1 MQHESHPDTVVS
13 EAALQ
18 AALAASGGMGA
29 WEWNL
34 VHDSAKADPVVALL
48 FNLSPARSRSGV
60 PFSVIAQAIHPE
72 DRLRINDIIQACVRE
87 GTSYIAE
94 YRVCSPSG
102 RVRWVLSRGCF
113 RLDQAG
119 QPLEGRGIVLDI
131 TDLDVSTRAFAARTQ
146 EGDADSTLNHA
157 ADLGLG
163 LYGIAEQLGSPRL
176 KELTRQLL
184 FELGRKLAQSE
195 AAQYGRKLN

>member
-1 MQHESHPDTVVS
+1 MQHASHPDTVVS

-18 AALAASGGMGA
+18 AALVASGGMGT

-34 VHDSAKADPVVALL
+34 VEDSAKADPVVALL

-60 PFSVIAQAIHPE
+60 PFGEIAQAIHPE
-72 DRLRINDIIQACVRE
+72 DRARVNDIIQGCVRE
-87 GTSYIAE
+87 GRSYIAE

-102 RVRWVLSRGCF
+102 RVRWILSRGCF

-146 EGDADSTLNHA
+146 EGDADSSLNHA

-163 LYGIAEQLGSPRL
+163 LYGLAEQMGSSRL
-176 KELTRQLL
+176 KELTRELL
-184 FELGRKLAQSE
+184 FELGHKLAQSD
-195 AAQYGRKLN
+195 AAKRGRRLN

>member
-1 MQHESHPDTVVS
+1 
-13 EAALQ
+13 
-18 AALAASGGMGA
+18 
-29 WEWNL
+29 
-34 VHDSAKADPVVALL
+34 
-48 FNLSPARSRSGV
+48 
-60 PFSVIAQAIHPE
+60 
-72 DRLRINDIIQACVRE
+72 
-87 GTSYIAE
+87 
-94 YRVCSPSG
+94 
-102 RVRWVLSRGCF
+102 RGCF

-195 AAQYGRKLN
+195 AAQYG